1 MGLPEILE
9 EFFLKASSL
18 ARNVHLLGRASPLR
32 PASGAFT
39 VTPQVLRSPGSSFLM
54 QGALP
59 YLSPYFPRLAQFG
72 HATGAQLFCT
82 KYTGLTTVTS
92 SLSPSLLSY

>member
-32 PASGAFT
+32 PESGAFT
-39 VTPQVLRSPGSSFLM
+39 VTP
-54 QGALP
+54 
-59 YLSPYFPRLAQFG
+59 
-72 HATGAQLFCT
+72 
-82 KYTGLTTVTS
+82 
-92 SLSPSLLSY
+92 